1 MAGEIVASEKQFQEY
16 AEKLGGIAN
25 DAASK
30 IIEARD
36 KTSRELV
43 LANERMK
50 KLLSSIKDA
59 ERQHAALS
67 SLSDKASILQARL
80 EELEDSLGI
89 DEGRA
94 EELEGLVGK
103 VVRIKSNPGVL
114 MTAAAFAGNGR
125 FMCVWMDGDGYHEI
139 DIPFAVLEVV
149 APAADKFTDDEVRA
163 AKDQNV
169 PPLDFQRIA
178 SPSRF
183 VEQESSQ
190 ASTEPTIDPILMRPI
205 TDLNLTFRSVNCL
218 KAGNI
223 HYIGDLIQISEP
235 GLVANMSRKS
245 VSEIKE
251 ALASHGLTLR
261 MKIEDCV
268 RSEFERLKLE
278 ARSAMEGGAK

>member
-1 MAGEIVASEKQFQEY
+1 MADAIVASEKQFQEY

-36 KTSRELV
+36 KASRELV

-94 EELEGLVGK
+94 EELEGFVGK
-103 VVRIKSNPGVL
+103 VVRIKSNPGVP

-125 FMCVWMDGDGYHEI
+125 VMCVWMDGDGYHEI
-139 DIPFAVLEVV
+139 DIPISALE
-149 APAADKFTDDEVRA
+149 
-163 AKDQNV
+163 
-169 PPLDFQRIA
+169 L
-178 SPSRF
+178 
-183 VEQESSQ
+183 VEQEGGQSSVD
-190 ASTEPTIDPILMRPI
+190 PKIHPILMRPI
-205 TDLNLTFRSVNCL
+205 NELGLTVRVEISLEEDGAIF
-218 KAGNI
+218 
-223 HYIGDLIQISEP
+223 YIGDLIQLSE
-235 GLVANMSRKS
+235 SRLRAIPNIGRKGINE
-245 VSEIKE
+245 VKE
-251 ALASHGLTLR
+251 ALAARGLTLGT
-261 MKIEDCV
+261 KLTDAEIAAIEAA
-268 RSEFERLKLE
+268 K
-278 ARSAMEGGAK
+278 GGAK

>member
-1 MAGEIVASEKQFQEY
+1 MADAIVASEKQFQEY

-50 KLLSSIKDA
+50 KLLSSLESA
-59 ERQHAALS
+59 ERQRAALS

-94 EELEGLVGK
+94 EELEGFVGK
-103 VVRIKSNPGVL
+103 VVRIKSNPGVP
-114 MTAAAFAGNGR
+114 MTAAAFAGYGR
-125 FMCVWMDGDGYHEI
+125 VMCVWMDGDGYHEI
-139 DIPFAVLEVV
+139 DIPISALELVV
-149 APAADKFTDDEVRA
+149 
-163 AKDQNV
+163 
-169 PPLDFQRIA
+169 
-178 SPSRF
+178 
-183 VEQESSQ
+183 QESSQ

-205 TDLNLTFRSVNCL
+205 TDLELTVRSVNCL
-218 KAGNI
+218 EAGNI

-235 GLVANMSRKS
+235 GLIAIQNMGRKS

-251 ALASHGLTLR
+251 VLASHGLTLR
-261 MKIEDCV
+261 MKMEDCV

>member
-36 KTSRELV
+36 KASRELV

-67 SLSDKASILQARL
+67 SFSDRASILRARL
-80 EELEDSLGI
+80 DELEDSLGI

-103 VVRIKSNPGVL
+103 VVRIKSNPGVP

-125 FMCVWMDGDGYHEI
+125 VMCVWMDGDGYHEI
-139 DIPFAVLEVV
+139 DIPISALELVV
-149 APAADKFTDDEVRA
+149 PAADKFTDDEVRA
-163 AKDQNV
+163 MRGQNV
-169 PPLDFQRIA
+169 PPLAFQKIA
-178 SPSRF
+178 LFPSSS
-183 VEQESSQ
+183 VEQEGAQSSVH
-190 ASTEPTIDPILMRPI
+190 PILMRPI
-205 TDLNLTFRSVNCL
+205 NELGLTVRVEISLENDG
-218 KAGNI
+218 AI
-223 HYIGDLIQISEP
+223 YIGDLIQLSE
-235 GLVANMSRKS
+235 SRLRVIPNIGRKGINE
-245 VSEIKE
+245 VKE
-251 ALASHGLTLR
+251 ALAARGLTLGT
-261 MKIEDCV
+261 KLTDAEIAAIEAA
-268 RSEFERLKLE
+268 K
-278 ARSAMEGGAK
+278 GGAK

>member
-1 MAGEIVASEKQFQEY
+1 MADAIVASEKQFQEY

-67 SLSDKASILQARL
+67 SFSDRASILRARL
-80 EELEDSLGI
+80 DELEDSLGI

-103 VVRIKSNPGVL
+103 VVRIKSNPGVP

-125 FMCVWMDGDGYHEI
+125 VMCVWMDGDGYHEI
-139 DIPFAVLEVV
+139 DIPISALELVV
-149 APAADKFTDDEVRA
+149 PAADKFTDDEVRA
-163 AKDQNV
+163 MRGQNV
-169 PPLDFQRIA
+169 PPLAFQKIA
-178 SPSRF
+178 LFPSSS
-183 VEQESSQ
+183 VEQEGAQSSVH
-190 ASTEPTIDPILMRPI
+190 PILMRPI
-205 TDLNLTFRSVNCL
+205 NELGLTVRVEISLENDG
-218 KAGNI
+218 AI
-223 HYIGDLIQISEP
+223 YIGDLIQLSE
-235 GLVANMSRKS
+235 SRLRVIPNIGRKGINE
-245 VSEIKE
+245 VKE
-251 ALASHGLTLR
+251 ALAARGLTLGT
-261 MKIEDCV
+261 KLTDAEIAAIEAA
-268 RSEFERLKLE
+268 K
-278 ARSAMEGGAK
+278 GGAK

>member
-1 MAGEIVASEKQFQEY
+1 MADAIVASEKQFQEY

-36 KTSRELV
+36 KASRELV

-94 EELEGLVGK
+94 EELEGFVGK
-103 VVRIKSNPGVL
+103 VVRIKSNPGVP

-125 FMCVWMDGDGYHEI
+125 VMCVWMDGDGYHEI
-139 DIPFAVLEVV
+139 DIPISALELVV
-149 APAADKFTDDEVRA
+149 PAADKFTDDEVRA
-163 AKDQNV
+163 MRGQNV
-169 PPLDFQRIA
+169 PPLAFQKIA
-178 SPSRF
+178 LFPSSS
-183 VEQESSQ
+183 VEQEGAQSSVH
-190 ASTEPTIDPILMRPI
+190 PILMRPI
-205 TDLNLTFRSVNCL
+205 NELGLTVRVEISLENDG
-218 KAGNI
+218 AI
-223 HYIGDLIQISEP
+223 YIGDLIQLSE
-235 GLVANMSRKS
+235 SRLRAIPNIGRKGINE
-245 VSEIKE
+245 VKE
-251 ALASHGLTLR
+251 ALAARGLTLGT
-261 MKIEDCV
+261 KLTDAEIAAIEAA
-268 RSEFERLKLE
+268 K
-278 ARSAMEGGAK
+278 GGAK

>member
-1 MAGEIVASEKQFQEY
+1 MADAIVASEEQFQEY

-67 SLSDKASILQARL
+67 SFSDRASILRARL
-80 EELEDSLGI
+80 DELEDSLGI

-103 VVRIKSNPGVL
+103 VVRIKSNPGVP

-125 FMCVWMDGDGYHEI
+125 VMCVWMDGDGYHEI
-139 DIPFAVLEVV
+139 DIPISALELVV
-149 APAADKFTDDEVRA
+149 PAADKFTDDEVRA
-163 AKDQNV
+163 MRGQNV
-169 PPLDFQRIA
+169 PPLAFQKIA
-178 SPSRF
+178 LFPSSS
-183 VEQESSQ
+183 VEQEGAQSSVH
-190 ASTEPTIDPILMRPI
+190 PILMRPI
-205 TDLNLTFRSVNCL
+205 NELGLTVRVEISLENDG
-218 KAGNI
+218 AI
-223 HYIGDLIQISEP
+223 YIGDLIQLSE
-235 GLVANMSRKS
+235 SRLRVIPNIGRKGINE
-245 VSEIKE
+245 VKE
-251 ALASHGLTLR
+251 ALAARGLTLGT
-261 MKIEDCV
+261 KLTDAEIAAIEAA
-268 RSEFERLKLE
+268 K
-278 ARSAMEGGAK
+278 GGAK